1 MKPDFIDIH
10 AHVNFPEYDLDR
22 DEVVKRAK
30 GSNTWMINVGTDE
43 ESSKKAVELA
53 EKYSEGVYAIIG
65 LHPNDKEIFNKD
77 FYKTLAKSPKVVGI
91 GECGLDY
98 FRSETEGDKV
108 RQMEVFKAQI
118 ELSIEVNK
126 PLMLHI
132 RNAYGDAISV
142 LKQYPKARGNVHFF
156 AGNIAEAKEFID
168 LGFTLSFTGVITF
181 AKEYIELV
189 KFVSLDKILSETD
202 CPYVTPAP
210 HRGKRNEPFYVN
222 EVVKKIAEI
231 KGESLEKVQKQLVE
245 NARHLFGV

>member
-10 AHVNFPEYDLDR
+10 AHVNFPEYDSDR
-22 DEVVKRAK
+22 DDVIKRAID
-30 GSNTWMINVGTDE
+30 SNTWMINVGTDE

-53 EKYSEGVYAIIG
+53 EKYNKGVYAIVG

-98 FRSETEGDKV
+98 FRSETEEDKV

-118 ELSIEVNK
+118 ELSIELNK

-132 RNAYGDAISV
+132 RNAYGDAINV

-189 KFVSLDKILSETD
+189 KFVPLEKMHSETD
-202 CPYVTPAP
+202 CPYVTPMP